1 MDQDEIEEM
10 AEGLTDIERKILAHI
25 YAYGPDTPWL
35 MARRLLGAADWTPVV
50 PEEEV
55 EEARRRLEGMGL
67 LERYRGNLKG
77 LVTSSIKP
85 WLKVKR
91 RNPDRK
97 GPGIYYDLTKNGRW
111 VAGYLYK
118 RYFRKPQG

>member
-1 MDQDEIEEM
+1 MDQDKIEEM

-35 MARRLLGAADWTPVV
+35 MARRLLGAAGWTPVV
-50 PEEEV
+50 PEEGV
-55 EEARRRLEGMGL
+55 EEACRRLEGMGL

-77 LVTSSIKP
+77 LVTSSMKP

-97 GPGIYYDLTKNGRW
+97 SPGIYYADQ
-111 VAGYLYK
+111 K
-118 RYFRKPQG
+118 RPLGSRLPL

>member
-25 YAYGPDTPWL
+25 YAYGPDTTWL
-35 MARRLLGAADWTPVV
+35 MARRLLSAADWTPVV

-55 EEARRRLEGMGL
+55 EEACRRLEGMGL

-85 WLKVKR
+85 
-91 RNPDRK
+91 
-97 GPGIYYDLTKNGRW
+97 
-111 VAGYLYK
+111 
-118 RYFRKPQG
+118 